1 MRFLMIIVVAL
12 AVAVLSGAV
21 FSGFSA
27 NMADIRSQDGS
38 PSRQGAFVDVRLE
51 HDSEPAKTL
60 RLDARYLAGNFRS
73 NANAQEGGGVE
84 QVILTFAYPGLG
96 FFEDN
101 RTSDGDCDERERCRY
116 SAAVQVAAP
125 GATERFFNSTV
136 GRDMRRQ
143 AVPPTGSPDDD
154 EIAAPGLERVFVSD
168 WRVSFYAPPGRYF
181 ESAILIN
188 CNRASRINV
197 ARCRL
202 FFETRESLSVVIGGV
217 LQDDL
222 SQWRELVTDISEL
235 IDNAVR

>member
-1 MRFLMIIVVAL
+1 MRLLMIMI
-12 AVAVLSGAV
+12 AVLFVAV

-27 NMADIRSQDGS
+27 NMADIRHQADSR
-38 PSRQGAFVDVRLE
+38 SRQGESVDVLLK

-73 NANAQEGGGVE
+73 NANAEEGDGVE

-96 FFEDN
+96 FFEDSN
-101 RTSDGDCDERERCRY
+101 TSDGDCDEQERCRY
-116 SAAVQVAAP
+116 SATVRVAAP

-136 GRDMRRQ
+136 GRDIRLQ
-143 AVPPTGSPDDD
+143 NVPPEESFVD
-154 EIAAPGLERVFVSD
+154 EEISVPGLERVFVSD
-168 WRVSFYAPPGRYF
+168 WRVSFYAPPGQYSK
-181 ESAILIN
+181 SAILIN

-217 LQDDL
+217 LQGDL
-222 SQWRELVTDISEL
+222 PQWRELVTDISGL